1 MLYNL
6 LLESVLTLKATKEYT
21 AILRLF
27 PFPLSWLRIQG
38 PLYYLKSY
46 SMLEHARQSIVVP
59 LLLRCQLRKK
69 HIRIYLLN
77 ILKAPTNAIANANLT
92 NYIISQF
99 AAATRSNSVLISQT
113 VSLYNRHQIADI
125 VYRYRSQLQ
134 QLLSALAQLIAVDK
148 RRALRRAS
156 SVASSVASLR
166 AGLVALSEAGSYISQ
181 IDSRGRGRG
190 RATEQDKKAAI
201 YESYIKKPNMHVA
214 IYYAATADEYRLPVN
229 INVLVGEDKYRYV
242 DA

>member
-38 PLYYLKSY
+38 PLYHLKSY

-77 ILKAPTNAIANANLT
+77 VLKAPTNAIANANLT

-99 AAATRSNSVLISQT
+99 AVAIRSNSVLISQT
-113 VSLYNRHQIADI
+113 VSLHNRHQIADI
-125 VYRYRSQLQ
+125 VYGYRSQLQ
-134 QLLSALAQLIAVDK
+134 QLLSALAQLIVVDK
-148 RRALRRAS
+148 RRTLRRAS
-156 SVASSVASLR
+156 SVASSVALLR
-166 AGLVALSEAGSYISQ
+166 AGLVALSKASSYISQ

-190 RATEQDKKAAI
+190 RATEQGKKAAV
-201 YESYIKKPNMHVA
+201 YESYIKKPNMYVA
-214 IYYAATADEYRLPVN
+214 IYYATTADEYRLPVN
-229 INVLVGEDKYRYV
+229 INVLIREDKHRYV